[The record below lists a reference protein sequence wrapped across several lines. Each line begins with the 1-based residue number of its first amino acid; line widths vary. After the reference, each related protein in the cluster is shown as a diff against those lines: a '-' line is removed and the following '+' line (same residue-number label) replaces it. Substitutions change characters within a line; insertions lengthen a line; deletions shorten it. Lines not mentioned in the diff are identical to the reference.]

1 MLYFAV
7 LKILS
12 VGRLFMPK
20 HLLGA
25 VKPFGAS
32 HHEDKLQLTV
42 VASTKIEQI
51 ATT

>member
-12 VGRLFMPK
+12 VGRLSMPK
-20 HLLGA
+20 NLLGA
-25 VKPFGAS
+25 VKAFGAS
-32 HHEDKLQLTV
+32 HEDKLQLTFG
-42 VASTKIEQI
+42 ASTKIEQI